1 MRAAAYTRVLMRKL
15 YLPTSS
21 FNRPAAYF
29 GFNKISD
36 LKSVFNKRS

>member
-15 YLPTSS
+15 YSPTSS
-21 FNRPAAYF
+21 FNRSTASF

-36 LKSVFNKRS
+36 LKSVFNERS